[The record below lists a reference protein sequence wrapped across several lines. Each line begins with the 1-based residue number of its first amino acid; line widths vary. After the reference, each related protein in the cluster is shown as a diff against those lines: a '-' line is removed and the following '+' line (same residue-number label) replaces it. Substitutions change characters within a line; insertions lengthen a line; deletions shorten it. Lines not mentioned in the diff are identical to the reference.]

1 MTITRIPAEAVAI
14 LRSALLSDLGVPA
27 AQIEQASMTYDK
39 EKHTELFL
47 RPLALLDDYRAVL
60 HLLGWGE
67 PDVQEALSLDLDAH
81 REVIVKA
88 MRTRLE
94 VERDYMSEHAD
105 VKGAAQQRET
115 ASRNACVIEEF
126 LAANGLMVR
135 E

>member
-1 MTITRIPAEAVAI
+1 MTITRIPVEAVVI
-14 LRSALLSDLGVPA
+14 LRSALLSELGVPA
-27 AQIEQASMTYDK
+27 SQIEEASMIQGK
-39 EKHTELFL
+39 EKHPELFL

-67 PDVQEALSLDLDAH
+67 PDIQEALSLDLDAH
-81 REVIVKA
+81 RDLIAKA
-88 MRTRLE
+88 MHGRLE

-115 ASRNACVIEEF
+115 ATSNARVIEEF
-126 LAANGLMVR
+126 LSTNRLADR